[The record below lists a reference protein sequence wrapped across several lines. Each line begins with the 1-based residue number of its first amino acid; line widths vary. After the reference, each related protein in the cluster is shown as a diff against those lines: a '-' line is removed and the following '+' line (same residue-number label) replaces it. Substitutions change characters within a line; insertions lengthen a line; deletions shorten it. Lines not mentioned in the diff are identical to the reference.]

1 MDHRTEPPLSEAPA
15 PALSEQSAT
24 DTSVASIAHP
34 VLSRLLEEVRNRQP
48 IEASYDRVHN
58 RHNRGR

>member
-1 MDHRTEPPLSEAPA
+1 MDHRTEPPLSEAS
-15 PALSEQSAT
+15 ALTPSERSTA
-24 DTSVASIAHP
+24 DTSLASIEHP

-48 IEASYDRVHN
+48 IEATYDRVHN